1 MLKNS
6 IFNFKFF
13 RFVQTGLY
21 LDFFFKKI
29 IEIFVKNYLVLTAQF
44 FGEKYVI
51 EYFTK
56 KIIVL
61 LFVFLD
67 YFFCGVSLVFGLIN
81 NFSKTS
87 TVEDSSTLSLIFS
100 SGVSCFNVFYFLF
113 LLVLKYFYFINQQ
126 LMVTYQN

>member
-13 RFVQTGLY
+13 RFIQTGLY

-29 IEIFVKNYLVLTAQF
+29 VEIFVKNYLVLTAQF

-56 KIIVL
+56 KII
-61 LFVFLD
+61 D
-67 YFFCGVSLVFGLIN
+67 SWFFNNNKIFGLFELTN
-81 NFSKTS
+81 
-87 TVEDSSTLSLIFS
+87 SSFFVQFISFLFFFLSILIF
-100 SGVSCFNVFYFLF
+100 
-113 LLVLKYFYFINQQ
+113 FI
-126 LMVTYQN
+126 